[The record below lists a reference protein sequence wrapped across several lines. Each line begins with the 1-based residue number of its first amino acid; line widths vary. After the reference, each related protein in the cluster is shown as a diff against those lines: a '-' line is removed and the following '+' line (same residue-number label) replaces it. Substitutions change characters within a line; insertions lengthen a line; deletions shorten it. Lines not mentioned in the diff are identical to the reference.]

1 MRLSLTESLRLL
13 ACWGRRVGWGVHRV
27 SLGGGQAKVL
37 GAACPG
43 PSRLPAGLQ
52 PCLHGTSTPV
62 CPSPT
67 SQQRW
72 APCAGPLGHMA
83 GRGGEWLLPSR
94 PHQLRLCP
102 RSGWAL
108 SCALSPPS
116 SLAHRSQAGSVPV
129 PSPLCEGSTPLLFII
144 ILILLF
150 ILRRPSE

>member
-13 ACWGRRVGWGVHRV
+13 ACWGRRVGWGVRRV

-43 PSRLPAGLQ
+43 PGRLPAGLQ

-72 APCAGPLGHMA
+72 APCAGPRA
-83 GRGGEWLLPSR
+83 IWPVGEG
-94 PHQLRLCP
+94 
-102 RSGWAL
+102 SG
-108 SCALSPPS
+108 CCRQGPIS
-116 SLAHRSQAGSVPV
+116 SVCVHSQAGP
-129 PSPLCEGSTPLLFII
+129 
-144 ILILLF
+144 
-150 ILRRPSE
+150 